1 MNCVI
6 SVDPI
11 LFNRKGRR
19 EGAESAKS
27 AISAP
32 FAPPLRTL
40 RLNSDL
46 LNLTTHPAPTM
57 NHPVAAAQFNE
68 DVARTEWHDRA
79 LWFVREKRDAAIRQ
93 VPEWEILRET
103 ASQIKDHVLSRL
115 DDYLIE
121 FEAQARAN
129 GVHVHWARDAAEH
142 NRIVFDILHKHQVTR
157 VVKSKSMLT
166 EECHL
171 NPFLEQRS
179 IEIVDTDL
187 GERIVQLAGEPPS
200 HIVMPAIHFKKEEIG
215 VLFHQKLGTEAGAS
229 DPAYLT
235 EAARQNLRAKFLA
248 AEAAITGV
256 NFAIAETGGFVV
268 VTNEGNADLGVHLA
282 PVHIACMGVEKLI
295 PRAEHLGVFLRL
307 LARSATGQALSV
319 YTSHFHRP
327 RMGSE
332 LHVVIVDNGR
342 SVQLGRDAF
351 RNSLKCIRCGACINT
366 CPIYRRSGGH
376 SYGATV
382 PGPIGSILSPGSD
395 SKKHRTLP
403 FASTLCGSC
412 SDVCP
417 VKIDLHTQLYQWRQV
432 IASEGHLAP
441 SKKHGMRLAGWVFA
455 RPRTYRVVG
464 RLTRWALRRLPGFVV
479 YARWNRWGRARDL
492 PEPPRH
498 SFHDWYLKHRRTP

>member
-1 MNCVI
+1 
-6 SVDPI
+6 
-11 LFNRKGRR
+11 
-19 EGAESAKS
+19 
-27 AISAP
+27 
-32 FAPPLRTL
+32 
-40 RLNSDL
+40 
-46 LNLTTHPAPTM
+46 M
-57 NHPVAAAQFNE
+57 NHPAAAAQFNE

-121 FEAQARAN
+121 FEAQAQAN
-129 GVHVHWARDAAEH
+129 NVHIHWARDAAEH
-142 NRIVFDILHKHQVTR
+142 NRIVFDILQKHQATR

-171 NPFLEQRS
+171 NPFLEQRG

-187 GERIVQLAGEPPS
+187 GERIVQLADEPPS

-235 EAARQNLRAKFLA
+235 EAARQHLRARFLA

-351 RNSLKCIRCGACINT
+351 RTSLKCIRCGACMNT
-366 CPIYRRSGGH
+366 CPVYRRSGGH

-417 VKIDLHTQLYQWRQV
+417 VKIDIHKQLFQWRQV
-432 IASEGHLAP
+432 LASDGHLAP
-441 SKKHGMRLAGWVFA
+441 SKRRAMRLTGWVFA
-455 RPRTYRVVG
+455 RPRMYRVVG
-464 RLTRWALRRLPGFVV
+464 RLARWALRRLPRFLI
-479 YARWNRWGRARDL
+479 YSRWNRWGRARDL
-492 PEPPRH
+492 PEPPRY

>member
-1 MNCVI
+1 
-6 SVDPI
+6 
-11 LFNRKGRR
+11 
-19 EGAESAKS
+19 
-27 AISAP
+27 
-32 FAPPLRTL
+32 
-40 RLNSDL
+40 
-46 LNLTTHPAPTM
+46 M
-57 NHPVAAAQFNE
+57 NHPAAATRFNE
-68 DVARTEWHDRA
+68 DVARTEWHDEA
-79 LWFVREKRDAAIRQ
+79 LWFVREKRDAASRR
-93 VPEWEILRET
+93 VPEWEALRET

-115 DDYLIE
+115 DEYLLE
-121 FEAQARAN
+121 FEKQARAN

-142 NRIVFDILHKHQVTR
+142 NRIVLDILQKHGATR

-171 NPFLEQRS
+171 NPFLEEHG

-187 GERIVQLAGEPPS
+187 GERIVQLADEPPS
-200 HIVMPAIHFKKEEIG
+200 HIVMPAIHLKKEEIG
-215 VLFHQKLGTEAGAS
+215 VLFHEKLGTEAGAS
-229 DPAYLT
+229 DPAYLA
-235 EAARQNLRAKFLA
+235 EAARRHLRAKFLA

-282 PVHIACMGVEKLI
+282 PVHVACMGVEKLI

-327 RMGSE
+327 RPGSE

-342 SVQLGRDAF
+342 SVQLGREAF
-351 RNSLKCIRCGACINT
+351 RRSLKCIRCGACINT

-382 PGPIGSILSPGSD
+382 PGPIGSILAPGVD
-395 SKKHRTLP
+395 PQKHRALP

-417 VKIDLHTQLYQWRQV
+417 VKIDLHAQLYRWRQV
-432 IASEGHLAP
+432 IADEGYLP
-441 SKKHGMRLAGWVFA
+441 SNKRRAMRLAGWVFA
-455 RPRTYRVVG
+455 HPRTYRIAG
-464 RLTRWALRRLPGFVV
+464 RAVRWALRRLPRVLV
-479 YARWNRWGRARDL
+479 YARWNRWGQARDL
-492 PEPPRH
+492 PEPPRQ
-498 SFHDWYLKHRRTP
+498 SFHDWYLQHRKPL